1 MQNTESKRST
11 DDIEIRIH
19 DIVENLNKSPFE
31 KYLEMGDAG
40 EEMILYAFGLTK
52 KLMGELD
59 K

>member
-1 MQNTESKRST
+1 MQNTEPKRST

-31 KYLEMGDAG
+31 KYLEMGESG
-40 EEMILYAFGLTK
+40 EEMILYAFGITK
-52 KLMGELD
+52 ELFGKID